1 MNVDILLYNG
11 KIKTVDSKNNEY
23 KRVGISEN
31 KIVLLDNNEGI
42 SDIIAKKS
50 INLEGKLVLPGFID
64 THLHTLEYA
73 EQKTAVNLFTTT
85 SVDEILDNCRK
96 HLEKYGLYQGWLI
109 GNGWNQNKFV
119 DGRDMIYKGD
129 LDKISTEFPIVVVRT
144 CVHIAVVNSKALELI
159 LSSEDAKKLLDYI
172 DVENGILKEGAIT
185 LYKKLLPKPNIEE
198 IKKLILLG
206 QEDYAKFGITSVHS
220 ADLFSAVPEENWQDL
235 VTAYEELNN
244 EKKLQVRTYEQC
256 MFFKYEVFEKFANA
270 GYRTGQGDN
279 FFKIG
284 PLKIIT
290 DGSLG
295 ARTAYMNESYA
306 DDKNTKGILILNEE
320 KMREFLNKAKEIDM
334 QVAVHT
340 IGDGAGEMAVRLL
353 NEKNNYINKNRD
365 GIVHAQITTPEIFE
379 QMKKGDITAYIQP
392 VFIDSDMEIA
402 EARVGYEKASTSY
415 AWKTLM
421 DMGLLISGG
430 SDAPVVSFNVLENIF
445 FAVTRK
451 NTKCQP
457 ENGWFPQEKLSID
470 EAVRLFTINGARH
483 SFEEDVKGSLEIGK
497 LADLVVLEKDIYTIP
512 ENEIKD
518 VNINMT
524 ILDGKIVYS
533 V

>member
-279 FFKIG
+279 FFKIQHRG
-284 PLKIIT
+284 
-290 DGSLG
+290 
-295 ARTAYMNESYA
+295 
-306 DDKNTKGILILNEE
+306 
-320 KMREFLNKAKEIDM
+320 
-334 QVAVHT
+334 
-340 IGDGAGEMAVRLL
+340 
-353 NEKNNYINKNRD
+353 
-365 GIVHAQITTPEIFE
+365 
-379 QMKKGDITAYIQP
+379 
-392 VFIDSDMEIA
+392 
-402 EARVGYEKASTSY
+402 
-415 AWKTLM
+415 
-421 DMGLLISGG
+421 
-430 SDAPVVSFNVLENIF
+430 
-445 FAVTRK
+445 TR
-451 NTKCQP
+451 
-457 ENGWFPQEKLSID
+457 
-470 EAVRLFTINGARH
+470 
-483 SFEEDVKGSLEIGK
+483 
-497 LADLVVLEKDIYTIP
+497 
-512 ENEIKD
+512 
-518 VNINMT
+518 
-524 ILDGKIVYS
+524 
-533 V
+533 